1 MLPGQGRFAVRERRE
16 FYRLRVFLYT
26 TGLARASPAP
36 DNGYMR
42 VLGLETSCD
51 DTGVAVFDT
60 ERGLLAHKL
69 YSQSAMHAEYGGV
82 VPELASRDHIRKLL
96 PLVRE
101 VLADAKSAPG
111 ELDGVAYT
119 MGPGLAGALLVGA
132 SVGRSLAYAWGIP
145 AVGVHHMEG
154 HLLAPML
161 EADAPAFP
169 FLALLVSG
177 GHTLLA
183 DVRAIGDYRILGES
197 LDDAVGEAFDKTAK
211 LLGLGYPGGPEIAK
225 AAAQGTPGRFRF
237 PRPMTDRPGLDFSF
251 SGLKT
256 AALTASQQHALDAHT
271 IDDIAH
277 AFQEA
282 AVDTLVIKCA
292 RALEQTGHT
301 RLVVA
306 GGVGA
311 NALLR
316 TRLLELGRKINVR
329 VYYPRPAFCTDNGA
343 MIAYAG
349 ALRLRAGQ
357 REGLA
362 FGSRARW
369 SLMELAAP

>member
-1 MLPGQGRFAVRERRE
+1 MAVMA
-16 FYRLRVFLYT
+16 T
-26 TGLARASPAP
+26 PATYGP
-36 DNGYMR
+36 QDHPMR

-51 DTGVAVFDT
+51 DTGVAVYDST
-60 ERGLLAHKL
+60 RGLLAHRL
-69 YSQSAMHAEYGGV
+69 YSQSRMHADYGGV

-101 VLADAKSAPG
+101 VLAEAGIAPG
-111 ELDGVAYT
+111 GLDGLAYT
-119 MGPGLAGALLVGA
+119 TGPGLAGALLVGA
-132 SVGRSLAYAWGIP
+132 AIGRSLAYAWSIP
-145 AVGVHHMEG
+145 AIGIHHMEG

-161 EADAPAFP
+161 EPEPPAFP

-177 GHTLLA
+177 GHTLFA
-183 DVRAIGDYRILGES
+183 DVQAIGRYRVLGES
-197 LDDAVGEAFDKTAK
+197 IDDAVGEAFDKTAK
-211 LLGLGYPGGPEIAK
+211 LLGLGYPGGPAIAT
-225 AAAQGTPGRFRF
+225 AAEHGTPGRFHF

-256 AALTASQQHALDAHT
+256 AVLTATQGQALDAHT
-271 IDDIAH
+271 IGDIAF

-282 AVDTLVIKCA
+282 AVDTLTIKCE
-292 RALEQTGHT
+292 RALQETGHT

-311 NALLR
+311 NQLLR
-316 TRLLELGRKINVR
+316 TRLTALGNKLGAA

-349 ALRLRAGQ
+349 AMRLQAGQ
-357 REGLA
+357 REELRFGARPRWNLA
-362 FGSRARW
+362 
-369 SLMELAAP
+369 ELAAP